1 VKKQLIQLADQGI
14 LPDVLIRRGIRLL
27 DSQRLSAEDLGDP
40 EKQQEALRSFL
51 GGLRRS
57 PIAVQTDKP
66 NLQHYELPPAFF
78 QKVLGKWLKYSCC
91 CWPEGVTGLD
101 EAEAKM
107 LDLTCRR
114 AQIGDGMEVLDLGCG
129 WGALSLWIAEHY
141 PRCRVL
147 AVSNSRPQR
156 EFIQEACKRRGIS
169 SIEVITA
176 DANDL
181 QTSRSFDRIVSVEMF
196 EHMRNFQVLLCR
208 IASWLRRGGELFVH
222 IFSHRRFAY
231 LFEAGGEDDWMGQYF
246 FTAGLMP
253 SDSLLLYFQDD
264 LAVEDHWAV
273 SGIHYQKTAEAWLQ
287 KLDARKDE
295 ILEIF
300 KGTYGEEN
308 APLWLQRWRIFFMA
322 CAELWGY
329 KKGREWIVSH
339 YLFRRR

>member
-1 VKKQLIQLADQGI
+1 
-14 LPDVLIRRGIRLL
+14 VLIRRGIRLL
-27 DSQRLSAEDLGDP
+27 DSQRLQSEDLGDP
-40 EKQQEALRSFL
+40 EKQQEALRAFL
-51 GGLRRS
+51 GRLRQS
-57 PIAVQTDKP
+57 PVAVQTEMP
-66 NLQHYELPPAFF
+66 NLQHYELPPSFF
-78 QKVLGKWLKYSCC
+78 QIVLGKWLKYSCC
-91 CWPEGVTGLD
+91 HWPEGVSSLD
-101 EAEAKM
+101 EAEAQM

-114 AQIGDGMEVLDLGCG
+114 AQVQDGMEVLDLGCG

-141 PRCRVL
+141 PRCRVM
-147 AVSNSRPQR
+147 AVSNSRSQR
-156 EFIQEACKRRGIS
+156 EFIQESCKKRGIS

-181 QTSRSFDRIVSVEMF
+181 QTSRSFDRVVSVEMF

-208 IASWLRRGGELFVH
+208 IASWLRPGGRLFVH

-231 LFEAGGEDDWMGQYF
+231 LFEAGEEDNWMGRYF

-264 LAVEDHWAV
+264 LAVEDHWVV

-300 KGTYGEEN
+300 RETYGGEN
-308 APLWLQRWRIFFMA
+308 AALWLQRWRIFFMA

>member
-40 EKQQEALRSFL
+40 EKQQEALRAFL

-91 CWPEGVTGLD
+91 SWPEGVTGLD
-101 EAEAKM
+101 EAEAQM

-114 AQIGDGMEVLDLGCG
+114 AQIEDGMEVLDLGCG

-196 EHMRNFQVLLCR
+196 EHMRNFQVLLCH
-208 IASWLRRGGELFVH
+208 IASWLRPGGKLFVH

-264 LAVEDHWAV
+264 LAIEDHWAV

-308 APLWLQRWRIFFMA
+308 ASLWLQRWRIFFMA